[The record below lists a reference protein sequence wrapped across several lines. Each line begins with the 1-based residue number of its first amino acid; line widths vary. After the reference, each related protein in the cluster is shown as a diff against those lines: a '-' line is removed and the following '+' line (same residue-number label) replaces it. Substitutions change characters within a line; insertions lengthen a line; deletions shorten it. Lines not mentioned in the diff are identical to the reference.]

1 MYSPILS
8 CAAVICYPVL
18 RYAVL
23 CCAIAGWHARCVAG
37 MLCYAGILMA
47 SQRRFH
53 PESGRPRYQ
62 ASPSGI
68 VTSWFPTLTI
78 ADTEVPTNHRTLQ
91 WGKITEPAELTTLDF
106 NPSSSWVIVVP
117 HRGGKFFYQRAATT
131 ATTSATTSAADPSS
145 DDADSA
151 TGGGGSTTGGGG
163 DEDEGEDEGGGGGG
177 GGRLVE
183 SIIQQVHGHGFE
195 QSLELPDE
203 GVRDVIIRRR
213 DTTTTHTSTGTGTGT
228 GTSPDADPDERT
240 HNNEGQQKEQGKEQG
255 QEEEEP
261 GGVGMGSMVFED
273 HYGRV
278 LILHK
283 APR

>member
-1 MYSPILS
+1 M
-8 CAAVICYPVL
+8 
-18 RYAVL
+18 L
-23 CCAIAGWHARCVAG
+23 CCAVLLLAG
-37 MLCYAGILMA
+37 LIA

-177 GGRLVE
+177 GRLVE

-213 DTTTTHTSTGTGTGT
+213 DTTTTTTTHTSTGTGT
-228 GTSPDADPDERT
+228 GTSPDAEERT
-240 HNNEGQQKEQGKEQG
+240 HNNEGQQEEQGKE
-255 QEEEEP
+255 EEEEP
-261 GGVGMGSMVFED
+261 GGVGVGSMVFED